1 MRSRNCLS
9 FILFA
14 ALPLTAQTDKGKPAS
29 MEGVVTKAV
38 TGAPI
43 PRGHVTL
50 RGGAI
55 DGEPGQYG
63 TTVGIDGKFSIA
75 GIAPGFYTVDAK
87 QTGFVMPS
95 SPRDR
100 IGAALKA
107 GDTKTG
113 FEIKL
118 NPTGAITGRVTDADG
133 VPVEGAAVQAEGA
146 GAGEYSTTDEQGQ
159 FRIGGLAPGRY
170 RVRASHGDMFGGR
183 PEIRTDGTVEVHN
196 AASYYPGVLT
206 EKEASRRADT
216 GSKRHATRFG
226 KASRK
231 FELPEP
237 LKFTM
242 RPHTIRACS
251 RRRRRARLS

>member
-29 MEGVVTKAV
+29 MEGVVTNAV

-43 PRGHVTL
+43 PRVHVTL

-55 DGEPGQYG
+55 DDQPGQYG
-63 TTVGIDGKFSIA
+63 TTAGADGKFSIA

-87 QTGFVMPS
+87 QTGFAMPS

-100 IGAALKA
+100 IRVELKDA
-107 GDTKTG
+107 DTKTG
-113 FEIKL
+113 IEIKL
-118 NPTGAITGRVTDADG
+118 NPTGAITGRVTDADRQ
-133 VPVEGAAVQAEGA
+133 PVEGAAVQAEGA
-146 GAGEYSTTDEQGQ
+146 GSGEFTTTDEQGQ

-170 RVRASHGDMFGGR
+170 RVRASHGDMFGGW
-183 PEIRTDGTVEVHN
+183 PESRTDGTVEAHN

-206 EKEASRRADT
+206 EKEAGAVVVRAAAESLGVDIST
-216 GSKRHATRFG
+216 YIIRS
-226 KASRK
+226 
-231 FELPEP
+231 LPN
-237 LKFTM
+237 L
-242 RPHTIRACS
+242 
-251 RRRRRARLS
+251 ARLSACRGG